1 MKYNY
6 KRAVNVMA
14 VVMTINFV
22 IWGVFKHEIIN
33 SVYYIYYW
41 YSSIILIGLGF
52 ISVLIYLII
61 RRFKK

>member
-22 IWGVFKHEIIN
+22 IWGVFKYEIIN
-33 SVYYIYYW
+33 SIYYIYYW
-41 YSSIILIGLGF
+41 YSSIILITLGF
-52 ISVLIYLII
+52 VSVLIYFII